1 MSQDN
6 TQDATGYKE
15 QPPVEKAVAQEVVT
29 DNQNQD
35 SKPSAEF
42 GELIA
47 ESKKYRNRAQEAEN
61 KLAKMEKKL
70 AQDRENTM
78 AEQNKWQELAEERKV
93 KLQEQEPV
101 IEAAMNEMAAF
112 REELLAD
119 FSEEDREAFG
129 ELNLT
134 QLRTLHKKLINESNA
149 VKPTD
154 GTPAR
159 AVNPDNKN
167 WLDMSQKD
175 RRDNWQNIIDSY
187 RLRKK

>member
-1 MSQDN
+1 MSQEN
-6 TQDATGYKE
+6 TQNATGYTE

-29 DNQNQD
+29 DNQKEQ
-35 SKPSAEF
+35 PSEPEI
-42 GELIA
+42 GSLIA

-78 AEQNKWQELAEERKV
+78 AEQNKWQELAEERGA
-93 KLQEQEPV
+93 KLSEQEPI
-101 IEAAMNEMAAF
+101 IEAAMNEMAAY
-112 REELLAD
+112 REEILAD
-119 FSEEDREAFG
+119 FSEEDKEAFG
-129 ELNLT
+129 DLNLT
-134 QLRTLHKKLINESNA
+134 QLRSLHRKLINESNS

-159 AVNPDNKN
+159 TANPENKN
-167 WLDMSQKD
+167 WMDMDQKE
-175 RRDNWQNIIDSY
+175 RRANWQSIIDGY

>member
-6 TQDATGYKE
+6 TQNATGSIE
-15 QPPVEKAVAQEVVT
+15 RPPVEKAVAQEVVT

-47 ESKKYRNRAQEAEN
+47 ESKKYRNRAQEAES
-61 KLAKMEKKL
+61 KLAKMEKRL

-78 AEQNKWQELAEERKV
+78 AEQNKWQELAEERGA
-93 KLQEQEPV
+93 KLSEQEPI

-119 FSEEDREAFG
+119 FDEEDKEAFG
-129 ELNLT
+129 ELSLT

-149 VKPTD
+149 VRPTD

-159 AVNPDNKN
+159 TVNPENKD
-167 WLDMSQKD
+167 WLKMDQKD
-175 RRDNWQNIIDSY
+175 RRDNWQNILDNY
-187 RLRKK
+187 RVRKK